1 MALMTMGV
9 NAQTLLTFENETVGE
24 RELTLGE
31 EGGFQAYVN
40 TDKTNNSGVATD
52 GGKRFGGT
60 NRNAV
65 VIKQQWKPAQQVD
78 GEKAVIRLTVPS
90 TGIVRVFARTSSG
103 NVADTEI
110 QAYQN
115 NEKIYDETKETKTN
129 NNTSK
134 DGNAS
139 CYNLFEITGVKAGT
153 LEIRTVSGMNA
164 NFYGFEFEEVLVPE
178 TVGTLWTFDDAEDTY
193 TELTNYDNLYIHANA
208 GGHAVNKVAGAATKA
223 MTSGSVVVVSNYL
236 EVPGNSATTIPNAL
250 SKRRDAANTASLGE
264 YLAFDVDKAGTA
276 YVLIRT
282 KEDNADRLMRMN
294 FQLASDNSF
303 TQAETTATAELTE
316 MTLKATGAGTF
327 FIYGTMAVRVFA
339 VNFVPEDGPTTAVN
353 TVKAGNADGKWYNL
367 QGQEVAVPTKGLFI
381 KDGKKY
387 VIK

>member
-1 MALMTMGV
+1 M
-9 NAQTLLTFENETVGE
+9 
-24 RELTLGE
+24 
-31 EGGFQAYVN
+31 
-40 TDKTNNSGVATD
+40 
-52 GGKRFGGT
+52 
-60 NRNAV
+60 
-65 VIKQQWKPAQQVD
+65 
-78 GEKAVIRLTVPS
+78 
-90 TGIVRVFARTSSG
+90 
-103 NVADTEI
+103 
-110 QAYQN
+110 
-115 NEKIYDETKETKTN
+115 
-129 NNTSK
+129 
-134 DGNAS
+134 
-139 CYNLFEITGVKAGT
+139 
-153 LEIRTVSGMNA
+153 
-164 NFYGFEFEEVLVPE
+164 
-178 TVGTLWTFDDAEDTY
+178 
-193 TELTNYDNLYIHANA
+193 
-208 GGHAVNKVAGAATKA
+208 
-223 MTSGSVVVVSNYL
+223 
-236 EVPGNSATTIPNAL
+236 

-327 FIYGTMAVRVFA
+327 CIYGTMAVRVFA